1 MKISMMNMLPFLSD
15 KELEELIKKV
25 QESETG
31 EFQGV
36 SLGRV
41 APFLEEERA
50 NALFLAEIEKGG
62 SFIALAPFVSDSLWP
77 AIVEKYLAGNLKI
90 NLVPLL
96 PFMDDGMIDELFAK
110 VCDGALTSLDLLSIL
125 PFVKEDKVEEQF
137 LTRLQNGQEIT
148 PFLPFVSEPCL
159 HRLAEEYCGGKS
171 EIEIDLMYP
180 FMSESDIR
188 MIFQYA
194 MKETEPQE
202 KKE

>member
-1 MKISMMNMLPFLSD
+1 MNIRMKNMLPFLSD

-36 SLGRV
+36 SLGCV

-50 NALFLAEIEKGG
+50 NALFLAEIEKDGA
-62 SFIALAPFVSDSLWP
+62 FIALAPFVSDSLWP

-90 NLVPLL
+90 NLVPLI

-110 VCDGALTSLDLLSIL
+110 VCDGALTSLDLRSIL

-137 LTRLQNGQEIT
+137 LARLQNGQEVT
-148 PFLPFVSEPCL
+148 PFLPFVPASCL
-159 HRLAEEYCGGKS
+159 HHLAEAYCGGKA
-171 EIEIDLMYP
+171 EIEIDKLYP
-180 FMSESDIR
+180 YMSEADIR
-188 MIFQYA
+188 MIFHYA
-194 MKETEPQE
+194 IKEAEPQ
-202 KKE
+202 